1 MENNIH
7 HPRAIGT
14 PETKVRSHSQKIKEE
29 NITVVAARYLN
40 DFSVA
45 VSFSCGRTQLVNFL
59 PLFEKYVTGDN
70 LKYFAPERFKK
81 FIVKNGNIYWGN
93 NEDVIFP
100 VSAFFKDTVIP
111 TAASEEILYIT

>member
-1 MENNIH
+1 MENNIQ
-7 HPRAIGT
+7 HPKAIGS
-14 PETKVRSHSQKIKEE
+14 PESKVRSHSKKINEE

-59 PLFEKYVTGDN
+59 PLFEKYVKGDN

-81 FIVKNGNIYWGN
+81 FIVKNGNIHWGN
-93 NEDVIFP
+93 NADVIFP
-100 VSAFFKDTVIP
+100 VSAFFKDSAIP
-111 TAASEEILYIT
+111 AATSEEILYIT

>member
-7 HPRAIGT
+7 HPIAKGS
-14 PETKVRSHSQKIKEE
+14 PASKVRSHSQKIKEE

-45 VSFSCGRTQLVNFL
+45 VSFSCGSTQLVNFL
-59 PLFEKYVTGDN
+59 PLFEKNVNGDN

-81 FIVKNGNIYWGN
+81 FIVNNGNIYWGK
-93 NEDVIFP
+93 NEEVIFP
-100 VSAFFKDTVIP
+100 ISAFFKDTVLKAKAP
-111 TAASEEILYIT
+111 EELLYVI